1 MQARAGGV
9 AWVGPSGGPC
19 HTGVVLWSVAFGR
32 IGVVVG
38 DLYFVDPQP
47 SPGQDGAERGVRLE
61 LREFDRDELVG
72 SIYSAVPIRVGRP
85 LWRVDL
91 LESVTSAPGSLDRA
105 HHHPGFNGWEPG
117 KRVFV
122 EELSQDPV
130 GWLRGRFTRIE
141 EVLDAAGVP
150 EGLAASDDVAALKA
164 AGPMV
169 VAVVEQLLQD
179 VAAGRA
185 AVAPADAGES
195 VRSSW
200 L

>member
-1 MQARAGGV
+1 
-9 AWVGPSGGPC
+9 
-19 HTGVVLWSVAFGR
+19 LWSVAFGR
-32 IGVVVG
+32 IGVVVS
-38 DLYFVDPQP
+38 DIYFVDPNP
-47 SPGQDGAERGVRLE
+47 GPGQEGPERGVRLE
-61 LREFDRDELVG
+61 LRAFERDELVG

-91 LESVTSAPGSLDRA
+91 LESVSSAPGSLDRA
-105 HHHPGFNGWEPG
+105 HHHPRFAGWEPG
-117 KRVFV
+117 RRVFV
-122 EELSQDPV
+122 EELSHDPV
-130 GWLRGRFTRIE
+130 GWLRDRFTGIE

-150 EGLAASDDVAALKA
+150 EGLAAGDDVAALKA

-169 VAVVEQLLQD
+169 VAVVEQLLAE

-185 AVAPADAGES
+185 ALAPADAGDS